1 MLILKT
7 KRKMPFNCSVLACLA
22 VVLISGTVLAQDS
35 GDGPVRKR
43 TPRYTEQG
51 VDACLLCHSGPKMH
65 AIAAGAHGEQGSP
78 DSPLANR
85 GCEACHG
92 PGSFHVSRAHGGK
105 GFPPMI
111 SFGRGS
117 EVSPRDTQINTCLA
131 CHGEGTGNTAVIEF
145 RDSPHDRRTIN
156 CSTCHVSHVESD
168 PIHDKET
175 QFSTCNRC
183 HRKHIA
189 EHPRFEDKSI
199 DFDALACGICHDV
212 HKVIAGTPE

>member
-1 MLILKT
+1 MQI
-7 KRKMPFNCSVLACLA
+7 NGSVLVCL
-22 VVLISGTVLAQDS
+22 TVMLVSSSLLAQDPA
-35 GDGPVRKR
+35 GEPYRKR
-43 TPRYTEQG
+43 TPRYTEEG
-51 VDACLLCHSGPKMH
+51 AEVCLQCHSGPKMH
-65 AIAAGAHGEQGSP
+65 AIAAGAHGEQRSLE
-78 DSPLANR
+78 SPLASR

-105 GFPPMI
+105 GFPSMI

-117 EVSPRDTQINTCLA
+117 EVSEREVQIDSCLA
-131 CHGEGTGNTAVIEF
+131 CHREEIGSAAAIEF

-156 CSTCHVSHVESD
+156 CATCHVSHVEAD
-168 PIHDKET
+168 PMRDREQ

-199 DFDALACGICHDV
+199 DFDTLACGTCHDV
-212 HKVIAGTPE
+212 HKVIVGASE

>member
-1 MLILKT
+1 MQINCRVLI
-7 KRKMPFNCSVLACLA
+7 CLA
-22 VVLISGTVLAQDS
+22 VVLVSSSVFAQDS
-35 GDGPVRKR
+35 EGTPYRKR
-43 TPRYTEQG
+43 TPRYTDQG
-51 VDACLLCHSGPKMH
+51 AEVCLQCHSGPKMH

-111 SFGRGS
+111 TFGRGS
-117 EVSPRDTQINTCLA
+117 EVSPREEQIDTCLA
-131 CHGEGTGNTAVIEF
+131 CHQEEVGNVGMIEF

-156 CSTCHVSHVESD
+156 CATCHVSHVESD
-168 PIHDKET
+168 PIHDREH

-199 DFDALACGICHDV
+199 DFDALACGTCHDV
-212 HKVIAGTPE
+212 HKVIAGAPE